1 LLFLLSGPVMAAP
14 SAWDETQLE
23 LLRLYSTPLRWYNVD
38 GFPYWVGGPKLRH
51 QFRGQPS
58 LIALQPA
65 EECTLRAAAN
75 TWLRLAGKTRT
86 LNPEDLQVSISVDAR
101 TFTAVTS
108 FKTVDPYSLLIALPQ
123 DEPVLVR
130 LARPA
135 QSDSEAVFAAYF
147 SVEQPFKTLAP
158 YRNGISLPG
167 KPLRLRRDDEAVSEP
182 AWFIQPDEGSE
193 FWIKGP
199 VRLRFMARLP
209 WPVNHPLREQALVMQ
224 LQLDHWQP
232 FPLLLSP
239 ELDARHRTRVNHT
252 TELVSERM
260 NGFVNVPD
268 GRHRVR
274 VDPSV
279 PIYLSVFE
287 QPQPDFLCPWLN
299 GPSNSALNVLRS
311 SLNADGDEPPVSFG
325 PSALPLS
332 VRSLVSQEQAAW
344 RLAFDNR
351 PLDAAGQAA
360 DWLNRVAQSRRDYPQ
375 ARKTAATLWH
385 QRTFCREVLPAR
397 LSADQSLRQRF
408 FSSPRILELFEPQ
421 RPIGVQN
428 PTVEQIRQLLEEGHF
443 VTVPHVLSPGLVYQL
458 PRRSYDS
465 RLRIAAIPAR
475 QERTALFVQFDQE
488 PPVKVSVDSRTALPD
503 GALEPSAAFATLH
516 VLGQEA
522 NQPARGTFGERVGEF
537 DLPLPIANAA
547 LAELP
552 LPRRVQS
559 VRLYQ
564 ESPAIP
570 FVASVAYRAAKPF
583 EAGELSYRSL
593 LNQTT
598 PEATW
603 RKLFNVA
610 DGTEKEAE
618 TENQLSNFLLPMA
631 RLLRAHFSDF
641 TNSVSLAYL
650 SPAADHPLSA
660 ETASELKKK
669 AEALEQQS
677 QPIDALEIRNRLFW
691 EGTESQRL
699 EAALPIMRDLQRLDE
714 DFLAM
719 QYARYILLRAPTNQ
733 IPAEAVTL
741 LESYARQVE
750 NFQQLEQVRAFLFLR
765 CPCAEHLAGL
775 VEGFAL
781 NSQEQFVVSGGLL
794 LPREKRP
801 LELMLSAALH
811 LNWWSTF
818 DRLVEDLPD
827 SETRALWRAQKHL
840 ALYHFDEAERELEHA
855 GQRGTEM
862 LSSLL
867 EGMDIRRRLA
877 SPHLVERLE
886 AVFAWE
892 QWQAHQPGPRTW
904 RTAEGV
910 VYESAGGEQLFNC
923 EQNEFISFFR
933 AERGKP
939 VKLRFL
945 GPVRLQVE
953 VRPVIDIPFEKPV
966 DDWIEIAEYGLTNR
980 VPVCQ
985 CLPYPSLSFAS
996 GRSAVVGSKTIANLD
1011 WGPGLHEVEVGL
1023 AGRTGLVRVLLEEP
1037 TMPLRILPVLNV
1049 ERLNRVLDSVGKP
1062 VANTKHVSPDGEVWW
1077 VPPELAAWGPEAP
1090 STGSEDAR
1098 RLVQT
1103 AACAAAPLTDVQRLR
1118 LALRSPSESTE
1129 TPTIEAQDL
1138 QALPVAEQWLAGSR
1152 WQHWDIFTNWQELWQ
1167 NQKANYLLATG
1178 RIRQLLDEEIPRDIL
1193 PRLITLLQVAEG
1205 FPEYRQEAQCLAEL
1219 LASQTNCPM
1228 GCTKLMVRMT
1238 QNLAWQPLPVSPL
1251 STGVRPLQVSS
1262 DFPQDPSVRIR
1273 RALLPPAGTNQF
1285 TISGQ
1290 NEFAATMTLQHPAEV
1305 QVRFELTQAGF
1316 SPLAALKVA
1325 LQVDGLD
1332 IRHFPLVPLKPTAGT
1347 NFTLKEGPHLVRV
1360 WIEDPVVN
1368 QFVRVTLEGQAGGVT
1383 NSIWSQSMAQAG
1395 SGNRFF
1401 HGATASQ
1408 PLRFSWTGP
1417 ALLRIDE
1424 WREGQFL
1431 SQLRLVPRG
1440 EQRIEIPPA
1449 PGRTESWYRIFIRTS
1464 QTNQPDVRPAFA
1476 FREPE
1481 EVPPPKLALPE
1492 PVPPSRAQLTDYYP
1506 LGGQEGGTWS
1516 FAALA
1521 AHRWP
1526 FEPGGRKN
1534 ASVNE
1539 FVEADAAYLKQ
1550 NARET
1555 LWSTTEAL
1563 ARVHRPGDLTF
1574 GAIQR
1579 IEERPQDALFE
1590 WSWLGKAY
1598 VGSLGPQ
1605 QHDTEAAL
1613 HTALEVGQ
1621 HRHLSRTVDFY
1632 PFATLFAR
1640 YLSLDAKTASTYKYI
1655 DQDIFTQFRSTHRWG
1670 GIAGSQLEYAPWLDT
1685 VLKGYIDVAS
1695 NEDFSPDQ
1703 WGMRF
1708 YWNQLFGPLR
1718 TEIGYECRQFLQ
1730 DRERSSSSWIQGVVG
1745 GVYAEHWLNGRHRLE
1760 IGGQYRHDWPGTG
1773 SSYFAVLRWDFSNG
1787 RGYKD
1792 YGPREM
1798 EFRDLRSR
1806 HIPSDFNN
1814 QFQPGPS
1821 GASLP

>member
-1 LLFLLSGPVMAAP
+1 
-14 SAWDETQLE
+14 
-23 LLRLYSTPLRWYNVD
+23 
-38 GFPYWVGGPKLRH
+38 
-51 QFRGQPS
+51 
-58 LIALQPA
+58 
-65 EECTLRAAAN
+65 
-75 TWLRLAGKTRT
+75 
-86 LNPEDLQVSISVDAR
+86 
-101 TFTAVTS
+101 
-108 FKTVDPYSLLIALPQ
+108 
-123 DEPVLVR
+123 
-130 LARPA
+130 
-135 QSDSEAVFAAYF
+135 
-147 SVEQPFKTLAP
+147 
-158 YRNGISLPG
+158 
-167 KPLRLRRDDEAVSEP
+167 
-182 AWFIQPDEGSE
+182 
-193 FWIKGP
+193 
-199 VRLRFMARLP
+199 
-209 WPVNHPLREQALVMQ
+209 
-224 LQLDHWQP
+224 
-232 FPLLLSP
+232 
-239 ELDARHRTRVNHT
+239 
-252 TELVSERM
+252 
-260 NGFVNVPD
+260 
-268 GRHRVR
+268 
-274 VDPSV
+274 
-279 PIYLSVFE
+279 
-287 QPQPDFLCPWLN
+287 
-299 GPSNSALNVLRS
+299 
-311 SLNADGDEPPVSFG
+311 
-325 PSALPLS
+325 
-332 VRSLVSQEQAAW
+332 
-344 RLAFDNR
+344 
-351 PLDAAGQAA
+351 
-360 DWLNRVAQSRRDYPQ
+360 
-375 ARKTAATLWH
+375 
-385 QRTFCREVLPAR
+385 
-397 LSADQSLRQRF
+397 
-408 FSSPRILELFEPQ
+408 
-421 RPIGVQN
+421 
-428 PTVEQIRQLLEEGHF
+428 VEQIQQLLEEGHF
-443 VTVPHVLSPGLVYQL
+443 VAVPHVLSPGLVYQL

-465 RLRIAAIPAR
+465 RLRIAAIPGR

-488 PPVKVSVDSRTALPD
+488 PPVKVLVNGGTALPNE
-503 GALEPSAAFATLH
+503 ALEPSAAFATLH

-522 NQPARGTFGERVGEF
+522 NQHARSTFGEPVGEF

-552 LPRRVQS
+552 LPLRVQS

-564 ESPAIP
+564 ESPAVP
-570 FVASVAYRAAKPF
+570 VVASVAYRAAKPF

-593 LNQTT
+593 LSQTA
-598 PEATW
+598 PEEAW
-603 RKLFNVA
+603 RMLFNLR
-610 DGTEKEAE
+610 DGIENEPE
-618 TENQLSNFLLPMA
+618 TEHQLGNFLLPMA

-650 SPAADHPLSA
+650 SPPPNHPLSFEA
-660 ETASELKKK
+660 AAELKKK
-669 AEALEQQS
+669 AEDFERQGR
-677 QPIDALEIRNRLFW
+677 PIDALESWNRFFR

-699 EAALPIMRDLQRLDE
+699 EAALSIMRNLQRLDE

-733 IPAEAVTL
+733 IPGEAVNL

-750 NFQQLEQVRAFLFLR
+750 NFQQLEQVRAFLFLH
-765 CPCAEHLAGL
+765 CPCADHLAGL

-801 LELMLSAALH
+801 IELMVSAALH
-811 LNWWSTF
+811 LNWWTTF

-827 SETRALWRAQKHL
+827 SDTRALWRAQKHL
-840 ALYHFDEAERELEHA
+840 AFYHFDQAEAELQQA
-855 GQRGTEM
+855 GQRGAEM
-862 LSSLL
+862 LSALH

-877 SPHLVERLE
+877 SRELVERLD
-886 AVFAWE
+886 AVLAWE

-904 RTAEGV
+904 RTAEDV
-910 VYESAGGEQLFNC
+910 VYQSAGGEQLFNC

-933 AERGKP
+933 AERGRP

-953 VRPVIDIPFEKPV
+953 VRPIIDIPFEKPV
-966 DDWIEIAEYGLTNR
+966 DDWIEIVEYGLTNR

-985 CLPYPSLSFAS
+985 CLPYPSLSFTS
-996 GRSAVVGSKTIANLD
+996 GRNALVGFKTVANLD

-1037 TMPLRILPVLNV
+1037 TMPLRVLPVLNLD
-1049 ERLNRVLDSVGKP
+1049 RMNRVFESASKP
-1062 VANTKHVSPDGEVWW
+1062 VASTKHVSPDGEVWW
-1077 VPPELAAWGPEAP
+1077 VPPELAVRNSQAAG
-1090 STGSEDAR
+1090 TGSEEAK
-1098 RLVQT
+1098 RLVQ
-1103 AACAAAPLTDVQRLR
+1103 AAALSAAPLTDIQRVR
-1118 LALRSPSESTE
+1118 LALRSPSDATE
-1129 TPTIEAQDL
+1129 APILDTQQL
-1138 QALPVAEQWLAGSR
+1138 QALPLAEQWLAACR
-1152 WQHWDIFTNWQELWQ
+1152 WQHWDIFTNWQDLPDV
-1167 NQKANYLLATG
+1167 QKASYLLATG
-1178 RIRQLLDEEIPRDIL
+1178 RIRQLVDEEIPRDIL
-1193 PRLITLLQVAEG
+1193 QRLVTLLQVVEG
-1205 FPEYRQEAQCLAEL
+1205 FPEWRLEAQCLAEQ
-1219 LASQTNCPM
+1219 LAAQTNCPM

-1251 STGVRPLQVSS
+1251 SAGVRPLQVSS
-1262 DFPQDPSVRIR
+1262 DFPQDPSVRMR

-1285 TISGQ
+1285 TISAQ
-1290 NEFAATMTLQHPAEV
+1290 NEFAATMTLQHAAEV
-1305 QVRFELTQAGF
+1305 QLRAELVQAGF
-1316 SPLAALKVA
+1316 SPLSPLKVA
-1325 LQVDGLD
+1325 MQVDNLE
-1332 IRHFPLVPLKPTAGT
+1332 IQHLPLIPLKPVAGT

-1360 WIEDPVVN
+1360 WIEDPVAN

-1401 HGATASQ
+1401 HGAMATQ

-1417 ALLRIDE
+1417 TLLRIDE

-1440 EQRIEIPPA
+1440 EQRIEILPA
-1449 PGRTESWYRIFIRTS
+1449 TGQSESWYRIFVRTT
-1464 QTNQPDVRPAFA
+1464 QTNQPDVRPAWSI
-1476 FREPE
+1476 REPE
-1481 EVPPPKLALPE
+1481 EVPAPKLALPE

-1550 NARET
+1550 NAKET
-1555 LWSTTEAL
+1555 LWSTTETL

-1574 GAIQR
+1574 GAIER

-1605 QHDTEAAL
+1605 QHDIEAAL

-1640 YLSLDAKTASTYKYI
+1640 YLSLDAKTAFTHKYI

-1670 GIAGSQLEYAPWLDT
+1670 GIAGSQLEYQPWLDT

-1708 YWNQLFGPLR
+1708 YCSQLLGPVR

-1787 RGYKD
+1787 RRYRD
-1792 YGPREM
+1792 YGPRET

-1814 QFQPGPS
+1814 QFQPGPV
-1821 GASLP
+1821 GATLP